1 MRRTRAADPKNK
13 KGDKRERGEEGGEE
27 EEEKKEKKKR
37 RGEGFFVLGS
47 WVFLV
52 QYIVLAKKK
61 ISRPALTRQGRER
74 MPLWDIPRFVF
85 N

>member
-13 KGDKRERGEEGGEE
+13 KGDKRERGEEGGGREG
-27 EEEKKEKKKR
+27 EKKKKKR
-37 RGEGFFVLGS
+37 RGKGFFGLGS

-52 QYIVLAKKK
+52 QYVILAKKK

>member
-1 MRRTRAADPKNK
+1 MRRTRAADQKNK
-13 KGDKRERGEEGGEE
+13 KGDKRERGEEG
-27 EEEKKEKKKR
+27 KKEKKKR
-37 RGEGFFVLGS
+37 RGEGFFGLGS

-52 QYIVLAKKK
+52 QYVVLAKKNK
-61 ISRPALTRQGRER
+61 SRPALTRQGRER